1 MAKKR
6 MFRLDV
12 LETDAFMDMPLS
24 TQALYFHLN
33 LRADDDGF
41 IGNPKMIVRNI
52 GASMDDFNLLLAKR
66 FVLQFES
73 GVIVVKHWRMHNTLS
88 KGRYHET
95 NFTDEKKLLLL
106 KDNGAYSFS
115 EGNPIDDSR
124 QIEMGQRQA
133 LPKPAKCEESEQ
145 TNNRRTTDEPK
156 TTIGLGLGLGLD
168 KEFMDIYACTTGEN
182 TANSSESA
190 KNQGKETSQKKRSQS
205 SQSVEITEEISQM
218 FAVFWKAYPRKKD
231 KQYALNA
238 FAKLKPTDELL
249 EKMLVAIEAQKKT
262 REWKQ
267 HDGQFIPYPSSW
279 LNARRWEDELS
290 ESEVEKTLEEI
301 MAEV

>member
-1 MAKKR
+1 

-95 NFTDEKKLLLL
+95 NFTDEKRLLLL

-133 LPKPAKCEESEQ
+133 LPKPAKCEENEQ
-145 TNNRRTTDEPK
+145 TNNRRTIDEPK
-156 TTIGLGLGLGLD
+156 TTKGLGLGLGKD
-168 KEFMDIYACTTGEN
+168 KEYMDIYACTTDEN

-190 KNQGKETSQKKRSQS
+190 ENESVEPSQNNKRRSSQK
-205 SQSVEITEEISQM
+205 VEITEEISQM

-262 REWKQ
+262 REWKK
-267 HDGQFIPYPSSW
+267 DNGQFIPYPSSW

-290 ESEVEKTLEEI
+290 DSEVEKTFEEI

>member
-1 MAKKR
+1 

-95 NFTDEKKLLLL
+95 NFTDEKRLLLL
-106 KDNGAYSFS
+106 KDNGAYSFT

-133 LPKPAKCEESEQ
+133 LPKPAKCEENEQ
-145 TNNRRTTDEPK
+145 TNNRRTIDEQK
-156 TTIGLGLGLGLD
+156 TTIGLGLGLGID
-168 KEFMDIYACTTGEN
+168 KEYMDIYACTTTAN
-182 TANSSESA
+182 IANSSESA
-190 KNQGKETSQKKRSQS
+190 ENESVEPSQKRKRRS
-205 SQSVEITEEISQM
+205 SQNAEVTEKISQM
-218 FAVFWKAYPRKKD
+218 FEVFWKAYPRHKD
-231 KQYALNA
+231 KQYAKNA

-262 REWKQ
+262 KEWQK
-267 HDGQFIPYPSSW
+267 DKGQYIPYPSSW
-279 LNARRWEDELS
+279 LNAQRWEDEIG
-290 ESEVEKTLEEI
+290 EEEVPKTLEEI